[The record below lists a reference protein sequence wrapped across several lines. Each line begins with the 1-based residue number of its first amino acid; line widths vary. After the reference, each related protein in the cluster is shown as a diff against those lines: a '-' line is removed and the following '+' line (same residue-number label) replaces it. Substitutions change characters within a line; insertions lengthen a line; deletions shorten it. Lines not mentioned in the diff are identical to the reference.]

1 MSRVAHART
10 ATADSWD
17 SPEGRR
23 YAEQLGL
30 SESGRVALSAGVIY
44 QIYPRSFQD
53 SNGDGIGDLEGIRH
67 RLDYLTD
74 LGVDAVW
81 LSPFYPSPM
90 ADFGYDISDY
100 CEIDPMFGTLDD
112 FDRLLSDLHDRDM
125 KLIVDWVPNHT
136 SDEHPWFVESRSSRN
151 SPKRDWYVWADPK
164 PDRSP
169 PNNWESQFG
178 GGAWQWDDHTGQYYL
193 HSFLAVQPDL
203 NWRNPEVEAAMLDT
217 LRFWLNRGVDGFRM
231 DVVAFIMK
239 DPDLRDD
246 PEPPTDEPPR
256 SREHPDVHA
265 MFRTIRAV
273 LDEYD
278 PPRFSIGEIYEPN
291 WQRWASYYGA
301 NLDELTMPFNF
312 SLLHAPWNARVFR
325 SLIDACEAAVPAGAW
340 PNYVLGNHDKV
351 RLATRYGP
359 TSVRAAGMLLLALR
373 GTPTLYYGDELGIE
387 QVDIPPELQQD
398 PWGRQMPGMGR
409 DGCRTPM
416 QWDTSPHSGFSTAM
430 PWLPVAGGWQTRN
443 VATQSGTS
451 TLAFYRGMLALRSA
465 TPVLATGE
473 YRSFDA
479 PDDCLAFERHDGTDR
494 VAVVINFSTENR
506 HVDLAGT
513 VLLSTVLDRE
523 GHVEHLDLRPSEG
536 IVVRL

>member
-1 MSRVAHART
+1 
-10 ATADSWD
+10 
-17 SPEGRR
+17 
-23 YAEQLGL
+23 
-30 SESGRVALSAGVIY
+30 
-44 QIYPRSFQD
+44 
-53 SNGDGIGDLEGIRH
+53 
-67 RLDYLTD
+67 
-74 LGVDAVW
+74 
-81 LSPFYPSPM
+81 
-90 ADFGYDISDY
+90 
-100 CEIDPMFGTLDD
+100 
-112 FDRLLSDLHDRDM
+112 
-125 KLIVDWVPNHT
+125 
-136 SDEHPWFVESRSSRN
+136 
-151 SPKRDWYVWADPK
+151 
-164 PDRSP
+164 
-169 PNNWESQFG
+169 
-178 GGAWQWDDHTGQYYL
+178 
-193 HSFLAVQPDL
+193 
-203 NWRNPEVEAAMLDT
+203 MLDT

-523 GHVEHLDLRPSEG
+523 GRVEHLDLRPSEG